1 MREQLSAHVRH
12 NIVAYLA
19 LFVALGGSA
28 YAAASLPK
36 DSVGTKQL
44 KNRAVTNPK
53 LAKGAVRGAN
63 VAKQSLTGR
72 QIKASTLGT
81 VPKATLATTALHAA
95 GEFHATVEGGVVV
108 QGSPGVAVEPDLVAG
123 HVPLNFPRDITRC
136 SWLAAP
142 LNPNQGGPGNSIG
155 FAIAEAP
162 SPTQP
167 RQLSVRTFDKTGA
180 PASRDFSVAVFC

>member
-63 VAKQSLTGR
+63 AC
-72 QIKASTLGT
+72 STFANSPANG
-81 VPKATLATTALHAA
+81 VP
-95 GEFHATVEGGVVV
+95 
-108 QGSPGVAVEPDLVAG
+108 
-123 HVPLNFPRDITRC
+123 
-136 SWLAAP
+136 
-142 LNPNQGGPGNSIG
+142 
-155 FAIAEAP
+155 
-162 SPTQP
+162 
-167 RQLSVRTFDKTGA
+167 
-180 PASRDFSVAVFC
+180 